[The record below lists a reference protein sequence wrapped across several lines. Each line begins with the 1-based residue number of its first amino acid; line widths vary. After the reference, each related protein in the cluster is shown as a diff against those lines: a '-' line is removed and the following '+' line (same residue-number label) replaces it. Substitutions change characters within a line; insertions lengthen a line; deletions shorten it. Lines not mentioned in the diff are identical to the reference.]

1 MNTSNQQ
8 LKALIAKGE
17 GLDIEFK
24 SCRDQLPK
32 SIYETVC
39 AFLNRH
45 GGTLLLGVSD
55 DGSVPG
61 INADAIE
68 QMRKD
73 FVTAINNP
81 QKLTPPTYLS
91 INDAELDGKA
101 LLHIYVPESSQV
113 HRCNGRIFDR
123 NEDGDLD
130 ITDNTVQVAQ
140 LYQRKQATYSENRIF
155 PHLGLDDLDR
165 GLIAKCR
172 KIATI
177 RWDDHPWKDL
187 DDLELLKSAQL
198 FQTSSDSGA
207 SGITLAGILL
217 LGKQLPLLNTLPH
230 HRTDL
235 ILRKVNLDRYDD
247 RDFVDVN
254 LVESYERIMAFI
266 HKHLPDPFYLEGTTS
281 ISIRDAI
288 FREVA
293 SNLLIHREYTNAF
306 PAKLIIEYGKVRSEN
321 ASRPHG
327 FGRLDPETFTPFPKN
342 PVIAKFFRQ
351 IGRADE
357 LGSGM
362 RNMMKFSRAYGGA
375 DPELIEGDVFRI
387 VIKVPE
393 SGAESDASATQST
406 DPVTAPVG
414 TKSGPSRDQVSAQV
428 TGQVTPQ
435 VTPHDNNLSPSVL
448 QEFSSIL
455 GTTTPQVTAQ
465 VTAQVAAQVAACCE
479 NQPKS
484 AKEIMAVVGIK
495 HWKTFQSNYLLPLIA
510 AGLIERTIPDKP
522 TSRLQKYRLTEK
534 GRQLLKGTP

>member
-1 MNTSNQQ
+1 M
-8 LKALIAKGE
+8 
-17 GLDIEFK
+17 
-24 SCRDQLPK
+24 
-32 SIYETVC
+32 
-39 AFLNRH
+39 
-45 GGTLLLGVSD
+45 LGVAD

-61 INADAIE
+61 IDPNALE
-68 QMRKD
+68 QVRKD
-73 FVTAINNP
+73 FVTTINNP

-91 INDAELDGKA
+91 IDDADLGNKK
-101 LLHIYVPESSQV
+101 LIHIYVPESSQV

-140 LYQRKQATYSENRIF
+140 LYQRKQATYSENRVF
-155 PHLGLDDLDR
+155 PHLGLDDLDCD
-165 GLIAKCR
+165 LIAKCR
-172 KIATI
+172 KIAII
-177 RWDDHPWKDL
+177 RWEDHPWKDL

-198 FQTSSDSGA
+198 YQTNSESGL

-217 LGKQLPLLNTLPH
+217 LGKQLPLLNTVSH

-254 LVESYERIMAFI
+254 LVESYDRIMAFI

-293 SNLLIHREYTNAF
+293 SNILIHREYTNAF
-306 PAKLIIEYGKVRSEN
+306 PAKLIIEYGKVSTEN
-321 ASRPHG
+321 SSRPHG

-362 RNMMKFSRAYGGA
+362 RKMMKYSQAYGGA

-387 VIKVPE
+387 VVKVPE
-393 SGAESDASATQST
+393 FSERPEPVDIGSRPESQPESRPESRPESALAVKVLLLLAQKSSGKAELAQKL
-406 DPVTAPVG
+406 G
-414 TKSGPSRDQVSAQV
+414 HKSVSGELKKQLRLLQ
-428 TGQVTPQ
+428 GQGFV
-435 VTPHDNNLSPSVL
+435 
-448 QEFSSIL
+448 E
-455 GTTTPQVTAQ
+455 
-465 VTAQVAAQVAACCE
+465 
-479 NQPKS
+479 
-484 AKEIMAVVGIK
+484 M
-495 HWKTFQSNYLLPLIA
+495 
-510 AGLIERTIPDKP
+510 TIPDKP
-522 TSRLQKYRLTEK
+522 NSRLQKYRLTAAGKEWI
-534 GRQLLKGTP
+534 RRNAL